1 MTLIYILIY
10 IIGFFVTAW
19 VRGSKDASGEEDTAG
34 QAGIA
39 LMWPMLAVFLILVS
53 PVFIVEQMNKL
64 RKK

>member
-19 VRGSKDASGEEDTAG
+19 VRGSKDASGEEDVVG
-34 QAGIA
+34 QTIIA
-39 LMWPMLAVFLILVS
+39 LMWPMLAIFLILVS

>member
-1 MTLIYILIY
+1 MTLLYVLIY

-19 VRGSKDASGEEDTAG
+19 VRGSKDASGEEDTVG

-39 LMWPMLAVFLILVS
+39 LMWPILAVFLIIVS

-64 RKK
+64 RK

>member
-1 MTLIYILIY
+1 MTLIYTLIY

-19 VRGSKDASGEEDTAG
+19 IKGPKDASGKEDTAG

-39 LMWPMLAVFLILVS
+39 LIWPILGVFLILVS

-64 RKK
+64 RR

>member
-19 VRGSKDASGEEDTAG
+19 VRGPKDASGEEDTAG

-39 LMWPMLAVFLILVS
+39 LMWPMLFVFLILVS

-64 RKK
+64 KK

>member
-1 MTLIYILIY
+1 MTLLYILIY

>member
-10 IIGFFVTAW
+10 IVGFFVTAW
-19 VRGSKDASGEEDTAG
+19 IKGPKDANGEEDAVG
-34 QAGIA
+34 QTIIA

-64 RKK
+64 RK